1 MTEDKPYK
9 LTLIDRELYVY
20 AHIKADTVTR
30 EISSQYLLEIV
41 EACKGYGKSRLMIYR
56 DIPEMLSAEN
66 IKGVGTKFLEIIGGI
81 RTAAVNP
88 YLSEVEIR
96 DAVDHLPDAE
106 NFRIF
111 TNFRE
116 AEAWLLNDGVL

>member
-9 LTLIDRELYVY
+9 LTLIDRDLYVY

-30 EISSQYLLEIV
+30 EISSQYLAEIV
-41 EACKGYGKSRLMIYR
+41 EACKGYGKSHLMIYR

-66 IKGVGTKFLEIIGGI
+66 IKGVGTTFLEIIGGI

-88 YLSEVEIR
+88 YLSEKELLAAVE
-96 DAVDHLPDAE
+96 HLPEA
-106 NFRIF
+106 NTYRIF
-111 TNFRE
+111 TNFRD
-116 AEAWLLNDGVL
+116 AEAWLLNDDML

>member
-41 EACKGYGKSRLMIYR
+41 EACKGFGKSRLMIYR

>member
-41 EACKGYGKSRLMIYR
+41 EACRGYGKSRLMIYR

-88 YLSEVEIR
+88 YLSELEIR

-116 AEAWLLNDGVL
+116 AEAWLLNDDVL